1 MREIKCRGKRI
12 DNGKWV
18 EGYYCKHIK
27 RQLCP
32 MGDKLKE
39 DDVEHI
45 IFFDGFADWNMP
57 QELRSTYILPETV
70 GQYTGMKDKNGTE
83 IYEGDVLIING
94 IRRNNFF
101 DDFFFA
107 IGKVIWNNGWFVEC
121 ARVAGVYT
129 VLNDGCINVEVIG
142 NIHDNPELMEE

>member
-57 QELRSTYILPETV
+57 QELRGTYILPETV
-70 GQYTGMKDKNGTE
+70 GQYTGIKDDNGTE
-83 IYEGDVLIING
+83 IYEGDIIEV
-94 IRRNNFF
+94 F
-101 DDFFFA
+101 DDDGNMDCYSLGAGEVKFCRGEWC
-107 IGKVIWNNGWFVEC
+107 IYDGQNNSLYDICDVH
-121 ARVAGVYT
+121 
-129 VLNDGCINVEVIG
+129 LVEVIG

>member
-1 MREIKCRGKRI
+1 MREIKFRGRDDYGDWHYGDLWNSFGNDYVI
-12 DNGKWV
+12 IENGKTFSV
-18 EGYYCKHIK
+18 I
-27 RQLCP
+27 
-32 MGDKLKE
+32 
-39 DDVEHI
+39 
-45 IFFDGFADWNMP
+45 
-57 QELRSTYILPETV
+57 PETV